1 MGGALVK
8 LTESHRQAANS
19 GNSRQFAEGQ
29 FILMRFVLRI
39 QDIILVKAAPECKF
53 CSLSGNARGNGN
65 RDMTV

>member
-1 MGGALVK
+1 MKYAGYFRK
-8 LTESHRQAANS
+8 IMIRTYQIKNCIR
-19 GNSRQFAEGQ
+19 

-39 QDIILVKAAPECKF
+39 QDIILVKAAHGCKF